1 MNPRGILVFADFPR
15 GCESRTGS
23 AQRILAIDRLIQH
36 EPRVYVRLSIFRY
49 WIPVVEHEGSRMSL
63 HAHLLPGIPMVLH
76 QLVRARIVYVHSVY
90 HALYAFFLLPWFP
103 FIFDAHGVVPEEE
116 ALAGHAFRSRLFSFI
131 ERVCIRYAKACVC
144 VTRRMA
150 DHFRDKYPAHGI
162 RILLLPI
169 LDPARET
176 PMEGPELPEN
186 AGPAVVIYSGKVQ
199 PWQNVD
205 LMIQTMERLNG
216 KYVFKVYSPDTE
228 TFQQRM
234 AGRTIHCSVESLD
247 SQRLHQEYAKAQ
259 FGFLLRSPDLVN
271 RVACPTK
278 LAEYLEH
285 GIIPILL
292 QPEIGDLL
300 HLGIRHVLLED
311 FLADRVPGDRE
322 IRLMR
327 QENRKI
333 LEQWRMSFSQGVKEL
348 RALMGVEAA
357 PPAPETR

>member
-1 MNPRGILVFADFPR
+1 
-15 GCESRTGS
+15 
-23 AQRILAIDRLIQH
+23 
-36 EPRVYVRLSIFRY
+36 
-49 WIPVVEHEGSRMSL
+49 
-63 HAHLLPGIPMVLH
+63 
-76 QLVRARIVYVHSVY
+76 
-90 HALYAFFLLPWFP
+90 
-103 FIFDAHGVVPEEE
+103 
-116 ALAGHAFRSRLFSFI
+116 
-131 ERVCIRYAKACVC
+131 
-144 VTRRMA
+144 
-150 DHFRDKYPAHGI
+150 
-162 RILLLPI
+162 
-169 LDPARET
+169 
-176 PMEGPELPEN
+176 
-186 AGPAVVIYSGKVQ
+186 
-199 PWQNVD
+199 
-205 LMIQTMERLNG
+205 
-216 KYVFKVYSPDTE
+216 
-228 TFQQRM
+228 
-234 AGRTIHCSVESLD
+234 VESLD